1 MTLDDDRSRMA
12 DEHLSELYQEIILGH
27 NRRPKNEGI
36 LDPNDGMAEGYNPLC
51 GDEVA
56 VYFRQNEDGVLSEVT
71 FSGEGC
77 AISRASASIMTTA
90 VKGKSADEVGEVI
103 ARVVGMLTAKDEPV
117 VELSEWGD
125 LAALVGV
132 RKFPARI
139 KCATLAWHAL
149 AEAVSKKLKS

>member
-1 MTLDDDRSRMA
+1 MA

-27 NRRPKNEGI
+27 NRRPKNEGK
-36 LDPNDGMAEGYNPLC
+36 LDPCDGMAEGYNPLC

-56 VYFRQNEDGVLSEVT
+56 VYVRRGEDGGVSEVT

-77 AISRASASIMTTA
+77 AISRASASIMTT
-90 VKGKSADEVGEVI
+90 VVQGKSAEEVGAML
-103 ARVVGMLTAKDEPV
+103 ARVLGMLTAKEEPV

-149 AEAVSKKLKS
+149 EEALLEKLKS